1 MTMPKLH
8 LYAVSYEDN
17 EGGGIHKVT
26 NSFPEAVYQAAALF
40 GQLLPYED
48 NPARFLEVCA
58 DPETI
63 VRVDV
68 FECDSWDEADEQFA
82 DALFTP
88 LFHLDNGM
96 DFTD

>member
-1 MTMPKLH
+1 MYKLNH

-17 EGGGIHKVT
+17 EGGGVHRVT
-26 NSFPEAVYQAAALF
+26 NSFPDAIYLACKLF
-40 GQLLPYED
+40 GELLPYED
-48 NPARFLEVCA
+48 NPTRFLEVCA

-68 FECDSWDEADEQFA
+68 FECDSWGDADVQFI

-96 DFTD
+96 DFRG

>member
-1 MTMPKLH
+1 MRKPI
-8 LYAVSYEDN
+8 YAVSYEDN
-17 EGGGIHKVT
+17 EGGGVHRTI
-26 NSFPEAVYQAAALF
+26 NSFPDAVYFACKLF
-40 GQLLPYED
+40 GELLPYEND
-48 NPARFLEVCA
+48 PARFLEVCA

-68 FECDSWDEADEQFA
+68 FECDSYDEAYAQFV

-96 DFTD
+96 DFRG

>member
-1 MTMPKLH
+1 MYKPP

-17 EGGGIHKVT
+17 DGGGVEKVF
-26 NSFPEAVYQAAALF
+26 NSFATATYYACKLF

-68 FECDSWDEADEQFA
+68 YECDSEDDADAQFA

>member
-1 MTMPKLH
+1 MSKFH

-26 NSFPEAVYQAAALF
+26 NSFPDAVYQATALF

-63 VRVDV
+63 ARVDV
-68 FECDSWDEADEQFA
+68 FECDSRDDADAQFA

-96 DFTD
+96 DFRG

>member
-1 MTMPKLH
+1 MQKLP

-17 EGGGIHKVT
+17 ESGCVHKVT
-26 NSFPEAVYQAAALF
+26 NNFHDAVYFACKLF
-40 GQLLPYED
+40 GELLPYED
-48 NPARFLEVCA
+48 DPTRFLEVCA

-68 FECDSWDEADEQFA
+68 YECDNRDEAYAQFA
-82 DALFTP
+82 DALFDP

-96 DFTD
+96 DFRG

>member
-1 MTMPKLH
+1 MQKLP

-17 EGGGIHKVT
+17 EGGGVHKVT
-26 NSFPEAVYQAAALF
+26 NSFPHAVYCASNLF
-40 GQLLPYED
+40 GGLLPYED
-48 NPARFLEVCA
+48 DPARFLEVCE

-68 FECDSWDEADEQFA
+68 YECDDRDEADAQFA

-96 DFTD
+96 DFRG

>member
-1 MTMPKLH
+1 MQKLP

-17 EGGGIHKVT
+17 EGGGVDKVF
-26 NSFPEAVYQAAALF
+26 NSFVNAVYHACKLF

-48 NPARFLEVCA
+48 DPARFLEVCA

-68 FECDSWDEADEQFA
+68 FECDSYDEANAQFA

-88 LFHLDNGM
+88 LFHLDNAM
-96 DFTD
+96 DFRG